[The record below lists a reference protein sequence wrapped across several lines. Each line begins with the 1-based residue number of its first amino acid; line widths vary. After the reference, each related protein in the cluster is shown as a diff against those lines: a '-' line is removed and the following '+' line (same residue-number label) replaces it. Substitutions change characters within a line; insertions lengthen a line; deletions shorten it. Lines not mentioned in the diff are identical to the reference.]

1 MHQKLI
7 IIDSHHLC
15 HRVKYSL
22 KGLLHEEI
30 ATGVLYG
37 FLNSLVKIADRFPMP
52 NHVYIF
58 TWDSHQSIR
67 KVIYDGYKKRR
78 DDYWMDEEDVELAKI
93 VSLQIPL
100 LRKSILPS
108 IGFKNIFMQTGY
120 EADDLIAFL
129 VQKCHIN
136 HEIIVVSKDSDLFQ
150 LLNHCSMFYP
160 DELRLYTIDDLNEQ
174 FGVTPDEWIRVKCI
188 AGCRSDS
195 VPGIKGV
202 GIKTAIRYLKGM
214 LGQKTLARANIESI
228 DGQKR
233 IKDNLSLVKLPLAGI
248 KDLPIHLSEN
258 LKLVDFIAM
267 CDEYGFR
274 SFMTDKQLERW
285 KTNFSLR

>member
-1 MHQKLI
+1 MRQKLI

-37 FLNSLVKIADRFPMP
+37 FLNSLIKIADRFPMP
-52 NHVYIF
+52 DHVYVF
-58 TWDSHQSIR
+58 TWDSRQSIR
-67 KVIYDGYKKRR
+67 KIMYDGYKEKR
-78 DDYWMDEEDVELAKI
+78 DDDWMDEEDMELARI

-100 LRKSILPS
+100 LRRNVLPS

-120 EADDLIAFL
+120 EADDLIASL
-129 VQKCHIN
+129 VRKYHIN
-136 HEIIVVSKDSDLFQ
+136 HEIIVISKDHDLFQ
-150 LLNHCSMFYP
+150 LLNHCSMFYS
-160 DELRLYTIDDLNEQ
+160 DEMRLYTIDSLNEQ

-188 AGCRSDS
+188 AGCNSDS

-202 GIKTAIRYLKGM
+202 GIKTAIRYLKGI
-214 LGQKTLARANIESI
+214 LGQKTQARANIESVE
-228 DGQKR
+228 GQKR
-233 IKDNLSLVKLPLAGI
+233 IQDNLPLIELPLEGV
-248 KDLPIHLSEN
+248 KDFPVHLREN
-258 LKLVDFIAM
+258 LRLVDFIAM

-274 SFMTDKQLERW
+274 SFMTDKQLKRW
-285 KTNFSLR
+285 KTNFNLR